1 MSRRGLAIF
10 LAAILIGAAS
20 PAASPAP
27 PDAPA
32 PRPLKIDDLFEIE
45 GLGMYYGG
53 PYAFSP
59 DGKALAFTRKRAK
72 KTLKNHKWEYLWG
85 NAAGDVWLQRAPGEP
100 PVNLTNGVSDG
111 SGWFSP
117 QWSPDGKFLAML
129 STRGGNV
136 GLWVWEASGKGQS
149 LRKLT
154 DRGVD
159 LVNVRERPYLWID
172 SRRILCPVLPEGEQ
186 PLSMKIELETP
197 QIATREWAKTPVG
210 QEPTASV
217 LDSGVPVD
225 LSKRKQ
231 GRLLVIDAAAGASE
245 VVADYNTD
253 AWQLSPGGRM
263 LAFCR
268 QVGIYTPRAD
278 EPLRFATAGTYSVEI
293 HRIGGGGALKT
304 DRPLPKDVLKD
315 SLRWSPDGA
324 EVAFLAFGENRGNA
338 PRLYRVAAES
348 GRVSEIDLGEL
359 DAEPAIRLMPQLE
372 WTAAGDLLFLAAR
385 REKGDRPGPTARRD
399 WWIVTRDGKTR
410 CLTEGMSAPP
420 PELWP
425 QDGRAAF
432 VGLAGGPQATYGKP
446 ARAAGADDVWRI
458 RAEAPPENL
467 TARFDPAV
475 AQIAWPRL
483 TNNGDDEYPYT
494 GRTYSKIALG
504 VSKGQTQDF
513 FVLDL
518 VSGEIRPLAKPSDDA
533 DLKVYDPRGSAI
545 FAAGGKNG
553 TFVWRSGGAAGKAET
568 LVAANTFLRDIAEAE
583 AKPIEYVSLN
593 GEKLNGW
600 ILLPVG
606 YQAGKRYPVITWV
619 YAGYMYRPQRP
630 WIANVAEASPLSMQI
645 PAAHGYAILLPSMP
659 LKPEG
664 ETEDPMLRLTEGVMP
679 ALDKAV
685 ELGIADPDRL
695 FVMGQSFGG
704 FSTYGLVTQT
714 TRFKAAVSL
723 AGLSDF
729 ISLYGQFDARSRY
742 TDSPQENLF
751 MAALMESAQTGMGN
765 PPWKDLGRYLRN
777 SPIFTVD
784 RVKTPLL
791 IIQGDLDYVAVQ
803 QGEEFFVSL
812 YRQAKRA
819 RFVRYWGEGHVLES
833 PANIRDM
840 WRQIDDWLDE
850 FGDIARDAS
859 GGLVFDGDRVKSRKP
874 QTPKPTGGTK

>member
-1 MSRRGLAIF
+1 MSRRLWALLF
-10 LAAILIGAAS
+10 AASLLGAA
-20 PAASPAP
+20 P
-27 PDAPA
+27 PEARGA
-32 PRPLKIDDLFEIE
+32 RPLKVDDIFEIE

-53 PYAFSP
+53 PYAFAP

-72 KTLKNHKWEYLWG
+72 KTLRNHKWEYLWG
-85 NAAGDVWLQRAPGEP
+85 NAAGDVWLQRAPGET
-100 PVNLTNGVSDG
+100 PVNLTDGVSDG

-117 QWSPDGKFLAML
+117 QWSPDGRYLAML

-136 GLWVWEASGKGQS
+136 GLWVWEASGKGP
-149 LRKLT
+149 RKLT

-197 QIATREWAKTPVG
+197 QIATREWAKTPLG
-210 QEPTASV
+210 EEPTASV

-231 GRLLVIDAAAGASE
+231 GRLLVLDAAAGTSE
-245 VVADYNTD
+245 IVADYNTD
-253 AWQLSPGGRM
+253 AWQLAPGGR
-263 LAFCR
+263 AIAYCR

-278 EPLRFATAGTYSVEI
+278 EPLRFATAGTFSVEI
-293 HRIGGGGALKT
+293 RRLGGGGGALKT

-315 SLRWSPDGA
+315 SLRWSPDGG
-324 EVAFLAFGENRGNA
+324 EVAFFAFGESRSNP

-348 GRVSEIDLGEL
+348 GRVSETDLGEL
-359 DAEPAIRLMPQLE
+359 DAEPAIRLVPQLE
-372 WTAAGDLLFLAAR
+372 WTAGGDLILLAAR
-385 REKGDRPGPTARRD
+385 REKGERPGPTARRD

-410 CLTEGMSAPP
+410 CLTEAMASPP

-446 ARAAGADDVWRI
+446 ERPAGPDDIWRI
-458 RAEAPPENL
+458 RVDGAPENL
-467 TARFDPAV
+467 TANFEPSV

-483 TNNGDDEYPYT
+483 TNSGDDEYPYV
-494 GRTYSKIALG
+494 GRTYAKVVFA
-504 VSKGQTQDF
+504 VAKGQTQDF
-513 FVLDL
+513 SVLDL
-518 VSGEIRPLAKPSDDA
+518 VSGDIRPLAKPSEEA
-533 DLKVYDPRGSAI
+533 DLKVYDPRGSAV
-545 FAAGGKNG
+545 FASGGKNG
-553 TFVWRSGGAAGKAET
+553 TFVWRTGAAGKAET
-568 LVAANTFLRDIAEAE
+568 LVAANAFLRDLTEAE
-583 AKPIEYVSLN
+583 AKPIEYLSSN

-606 YQAGKRYPVITWV
+606 YQAGRRYPVITWV

-645 PAAHGYAILLPSMP
+645 PAAHGFAILLPSMP

-664 ETEDPMLRLTEGVMP
+664 EVEDPMLRLTEGVLP

-685 ELGIADPDRL
+685 GLGIADPDRL

-729 ISLYGQFDARSRY
+729 ISLYAQFDARSRY
-742 TDSPQENLF
+742 TDNPQDNLF

-840 WRQIDDWLDE
+840 WRQIYEWLDE
-850 FGDIARDAS
+850 FGDITRDAS
-859 GGLVFDGDRVKSRKP
+859 GGLVFEGDRVKSRKP
-874 QTPKPTGGTK
+874 AAAKP